1 MFEEQVDNKDKYCWS
16 TIYVSSKR
24 VIFPKKKWIN
34 QFHATGLFPYPLKI
48 SENQRFLYVSKG
60 YRTKLGT

>member
-1 MFEEQVDNKDKYCWS
+1 MFEEQVNNKDKYCWS

-34 QFHATGLFPYPLKI
+34 QFHATGLFLYPLKI
-48 SENQRFLYVSKG
+48 ENQRFFDVFKG